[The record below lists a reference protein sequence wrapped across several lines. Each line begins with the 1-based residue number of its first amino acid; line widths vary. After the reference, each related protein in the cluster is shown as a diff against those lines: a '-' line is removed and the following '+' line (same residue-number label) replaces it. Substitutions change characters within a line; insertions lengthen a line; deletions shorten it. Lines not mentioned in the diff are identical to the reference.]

1 MLSDRAIFDGAELPL
16 SEVGV
21 LMNFSEFQ
29 IATIAPRL
37 IREEKARGSVV
48 FHEANPY
55 AALSASVAIGRP
67 CAPNRN
73 FAYAEVGCDLLVYPR
88 DQDRSTI
95 AYTVELVEV
104 SYRVRAP

>member
-1 MLSDRAIFDGAELPL
+1 LLSDRAIFDGAELPL

-48 FHEANPY
+48 FHEGDPY

-67 CAPNRN
+67 CAPSQARTMP
-73 FAYAEVGCDLLVYPR
+73 ASYALLGH
-88 DQDRSTI
+88 D
-95 AYTVELVEV
+95 ELL
-104 SYRVRAP
+104 P